1 VSGGSLA
8 PSWGP
13 ARRTAA
19 LAFLFALGG
28 LALYAGSLHNPFHYD
43 DHHGIVNNHALRDL
57 TNIPRFFD
65 PHEGRRLFSPSEPLA
80 VHYRPLLLTT
90 YALNFALG
98 GDSPVGFHLVQIALH
113 VLGALL
119 LLALGRRLG
128 LSGPFAAGTALLFLA
143 SPFHAEA
150 VNYVSA
156 RSSLL
161 SGVLS
166 LGALLCFVRSRQG
179 ASGRPQWL
187 ALALLLALCALLTK
201 EVAVTVPLMFVLYDL
216 LYPPPRAERW
226 GFHGYGLDV
235 ALMGAGLAY
244 LVAAGHAAYF
254 WKVLAG
260 EAGPRGVGENLWLQA
275 RVLVEFVRLNL
286 LPVGLS
292 IVHDFPGGLGPAA
305 VLCALLLSGVTAAA
319 VALAR
324 RRPLPALGWGLFL
337 LFLLPTT
344 ILPMNTPL
352 QESRGYGAAAGLFL
366 AGAAVLEPFAR
377 RVLGSP
383 ARRRAGAAAFLGVV
397 LLFAAGTVARNRVW
411 ASDLALW
418 TDAVAKAPGDFRA
431 HANLGAAYHA
441 AGDLEAAVAEYR
453 RATALFPGEAAV
465 RADLGAALTALGR
478 YDEARTELKAAMADF
493 ERYAPAHY
501 KYGILLERTGDLA
514 GARAA
519 YARAVALVPSY
530 VEARVNLG
538 ILLARGGDLAGGVA
552 QLEQALTYRPDEAPI
567 YMNLMLMYGRA
578 GQFAKA
584 ADLYGRARANGVA
597 TPRLAALYDQLVPGA
612 GIQPP

>member
-1 VSGGSLA
+1 MSTRGVPA
-8 PSWGP
+8 PWGP

-19 LAFLFALGG
+19 LAALFALGG
-28 LALYAGSLHNPFHYD
+28 IVLYAGSLHNPFHYD

-57 TNIPRFFD
+57 ANVPRFFD
-65 PHEGRRLFSPSEPLA
+65 PHAGRRLFSPSEPLA

-128 LSGPFAAGTALLFLA
+128 LSPPFAAGTALLFLA

-166 LGALLCFVRSRQG
+166 LAALLCFVRARQG
-179 ASGRPQWL
+179 ASGRLAWL
-187 ALALLLALCALLTK
+187 AGALFLALCALLTK

-216 LYPPPRAERW
+216 LYPPRRGERR
-226 GFHGYGLDV
+226 GIHGYGLDLG
-235 ALMGAGLAY
+235 LMAAGLAY

-260 EAGPRGVGENLWLQA
+260 TAGPRGVGENLWLQA
-275 RVLVEFVRLNL
+275 RVLVAFVRLNV

-292 IVHDFPGGLGPAA
+292 IVHAFPGGFGPAA
-305 VLCALLLSGVTAAA
+305 VGSALLLAGITAAA
-319 VALAR
+319 VVLAR
-324 RRPLPALGWGLFL
+324 RRPLFAFGWGLFL

-344 ILPMNTPL
+344 LLPMNTPL
-352 QESRGYGAAAGLFL
+352 QESRAYGASAGLFL
-366 AGAAVLEPFAR
+366 AGAALIEPFAR
-377 RVLGSP
+377 RRLATP
-383 ARRRAGAAAFLGVV
+383 AGRRAGVAAFLGVV

-441 AGDLEAAVAEYR
+441 RGELTTAVGEYR
-453 RATALFPGEAAV
+453 KAVDLFPGEAAV

-478 YDEARTELKAAMADF
+478 YDEARGELQAAMADF
-493 ERYAPAHY
+493 ERYAPAHF
-501 KYGILLERTGDLA
+501 KYGVLLERTGDLD

-538 ILLARGGDLAGGVA
+538 ILLARRGDVAGGIA
-552 QLEQALTYRPDEAPI
+552 QLEAALAYRPDAVPI
-567 YMNLMLMYGRA
+567 YMNLMLMYGQTGA
-578 GQFAKA
+578 TTQA
-584 ADLYGRARANGVA
+584 ADLYARAQANGAA
-597 TPRLAALYDQLVPGA
+597 TPQLGALYARIAPGA
-612 GIQPP
+612 APPP